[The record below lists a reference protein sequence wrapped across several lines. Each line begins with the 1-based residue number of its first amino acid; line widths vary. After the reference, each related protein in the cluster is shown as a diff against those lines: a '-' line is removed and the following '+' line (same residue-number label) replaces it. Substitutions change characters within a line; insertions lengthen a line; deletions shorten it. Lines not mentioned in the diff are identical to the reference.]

1 MNKQPIK
8 PGITLAQIASRLYTI
23 RNIANLAVL
32 CPQEEAE
39 IYILQ
44 NVIEHISAL
53 TQNLV
58 EKIEADDL
66 Y

>member
-1 MNKQPIK
+1 MKQQVK
-8 PGITLAQIASRLYTI
+8 PGLSPARIASQLYTI

-44 NVIEHISAL
+44 NVINHISE
-53 TQNLV
+53 LV
-58 EKIEADDL
+58 QSVIEEPDG
-66 Y
+66 